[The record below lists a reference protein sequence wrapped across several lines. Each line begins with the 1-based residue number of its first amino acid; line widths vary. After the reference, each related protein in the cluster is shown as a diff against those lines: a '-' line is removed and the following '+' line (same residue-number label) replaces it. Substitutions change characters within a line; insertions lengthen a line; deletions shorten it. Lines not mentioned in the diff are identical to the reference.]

1 LKFDNA
7 FSPIDLEDLC
17 IHKISEEFA
26 MSEWDKKRGLMH
38 RYDLT
43 ARIYDMQYAEE
54 QTAKI
59 EAALEGLKIE
69 NYSLV
74 LDAGCG
80 TGLLFGYVA
89 DKAETT
95 VGLDISRKILL
106 QAKKRAKN
114 FDNMHLIL
122 ADADNMPL
130 KENFFSHVFGITL
143 IQNMPNPVRTLNEIR
158 RVAKEN
164 AVIVVTGMKKAFT
177 LEGFEGLLRDARLG
191 IIYLRYESL
200 KCYVAV
206 CTKIYH

>member
-1 LKFDNA
+1 MN
-7 FSPIDLEDLC
+7 
-17 IHKISEEFA
+17 
-26 MSEWDKKRGLMH
+26 EWDKKRALTH

-43 ARIYDMQYAEE
+43 AHIYDMQYAEE

-59 EAALEGLKIE
+59 RVALEGLRIE
-69 NYSLV
+69 KHSLI

-106 QAKKRAKN
+106 QAKKRAEN
-114 FDNMHLIL
+114 FQNINLIL

-130 KENFFSHVFGITL
+130 KENIFSHVFAVTL
-143 IQNMPNPVRTLNEIR
+143 IQNMPKPAKTLNETR
-158 RVAKEN
+158 RVAKDD
-164 AVIVVTGMKKAFT
+164 AAIVITGMKKAF
-177 LEGFEGLLRDARLG
+177 LLKEFEELLQDAGFNIAALKDEG
-191 IIYLRYESL
+191 L

>member
-1 LKFDNA
+1 MKFDNA

-26 MSEWDKKRGLMH
+26 MSEWDKKRDLMH

-43 ARIYDMQYAEE
+43 AHIYDMQYAEE

-59 EAALEGLKIE
+59 RAALEDLKME
-69 NYSLV
+69 KHSLV

-89 DKAETT
+89 DKAEAT

-114 FDNMHLIL
+114 FQNIHLIL

-130 KENFFSHVFGITL
+130 KENIFNHVFGITL
-143 IQNMPNPVRTLNEIR
+143 IQNMPNPAKTLNEFR

-191 IIYLRYESL
+191 IISLRYESL

-206 CTKIYH
+206 CTKLYH

>member
-1 LKFDNA
+1 V
-7 FSPIDLEDLC
+7 
-17 IHKISEEFA
+17 SEEFA
-26 MSEWDKKRGLMH
+26 MNEWNKKRGVTH

-43 ARIYDMQYAEE
+43 AHIYDMQYAEE

-59 EAALEGLKIE
+59 EASLEGLKIE
-69 NYSLV
+69 KPSLV

-95 VGLDISRKILL
+95 VGLDFSRKILL
-106 QAKKRAKN
+106 QAKKRAEN
-114 FDNMHLIL
+114 FQGIHLIL

-130 KENFFSHVFGITL
+130 KENIFSHVFGMTL
-143 IQNMPNPVRTLNEIR
+143 IQNMPNPAKTLNEIR

-191 IIYLRYESL
+191 IISLRYESL

>member
-26 MSEWDKKRGLMH
+26 MSEWDKKRGVMH

-43 ARIYDMQYAEE
+43 AHIYDMQYAEE

-59 EAALEGLKIE
+59 GAALEGLKME
-69 NYSLV
+69 KHSLV

-89 DKAETT
+89 DKAEAT

-106 QAKKRAKN
+106 QAKKRVKN
-114 FDNMHLIL
+114 FQNIHLIL

-130 KENFFSHVFGITL
+130 NENIFSHVFGITL
-143 IQNMPNPVRTLNEIR
+143 IQNMPNPAKTLNEIR

-191 IIYLRYESL
+191 IISLRYESL

>member
-26 MSEWDKKRGLMH
+26 MSEWDKKRGVMH

-43 ARIYDMQYAEE
+43 AHIYDMQYAEE

-59 EAALEGLKIE
+59 GAALEGLKME
-69 NYSLV
+69 KHSLV

-89 DKAETT
+89 DKAEAT

-106 QAKKRAKN
+106 QAKKRVKN
-114 FDNMHLIL
+114 FQNIHLIL

-130 KENFFSHVFGITL
+130 NENIFSHVFGITL
-143 IQNMPNPVRTLNEIR
+143 IQNMPNPAKTLNEIR
-158 RVAKEN
+158 RVAKDD
-164 AVIVVTGMKKAFT
+164 AIIVITGMKKAFT
-177 LEGFEGLLRDARLG
+177 LEEFEELLRDAGFNIVALKDEG
-191 IIYLRYESL
+191 L